1 MHLLPDQD
9 RLIDRGPLSARGRS
23 RIWLVVAAGLFLAPA
38 GPALAQGKSGT
49 AGEMPASFADLA
61 EAKLPSVVTITAS
74 TAPERP
80 QMAQSDQQG
89 GAGPFSMLPD
99 SPLRDFMEELLRR
112 QMPGGPGDRGQGAPR
127 GEAPARPHGMS
138 LGSGFIID
146 PSGYVVTNNHVVE
159 HADKVEV
166 TLTDKRNLPAKIV
179 GTDTKTD
186 LALLKVES
194 DKPLPSVSWGDS
206 SAMRVGDWVVAIGN
220 PFGLGGTV
228 TAGIIS
234 ARARDIGA
242 GPYDDFLQT
251 DAAINRGNSG
261 GPMFNVKG
269 EVIGVNTAIFSQSGG
284 NIGIGFAIPASLAR
298 PVIDELRSNGRVT
311 RGYLGVTIQPVTL
324 DIAKALDLKD
334 QSGALVAEVSKDA
347 PAAKAGLKSGDLIT
361 EFAGKQVAGPHELT
375 RMVAQTKPGDTARV
389 VVLRDGKPVT
399 FEARIAELQPP
410 AEQAEAKQQQ
420 PGGGQLGLTLAPI
433 TPELRKEFSLDAD
446 VNGAAV
452 VEVAPDSPAAKAG
465 FEPGDVITQAGQQKV
480 GNPGDVANVVDQAR
494 KSGRDHVILLRRR
507 DGQSLFV
514 PLPLG

>member
-1 MHLLPDQD
+1 MHLLPDQH
-9 RLIDRGPLSARGRS
+9 RYIDRGPPPVRGRS
-23 RIWLVVAAGLFLAPA
+23 RMWLVVAAGLLLAPA
-38 GPALAQGKSGT
+38 GPAMAQGKPAA

-112 QMPGGPGDRGQGAPR
+112 QTPGAPGGHGQGAPR

-166 TLTDKRNLPAKIV
+166 TLTDKRKLPAKIV
-179 GTDTKTD
+179 GTDVKTD

-206 SAMRVGDWVVAIGN
+206 SVMRVGDWVVAIGN

-311 RGYLGVTIQPVTL
+311 RGYLGVTIQPVTP

-334 QSGALVAEVSKDA
+334 QSGALVADVSKDA

-361 EFAGKQVAGPHELT
+361 EFGGKQVAGPHELT

-399 FEARIAELQPP
+399 LEARIAELQPS

-433 TPELRKEFSLDAD
+433 TPELRKEFSLDSD
-446 VNGAAV
+446 VSGAAV

-465 FEPGDVITQAGQQKV
+465 FEPGDIITRAGQQTV
-480 GNPGDVANVVDQAR
+480 GNPSDVANVVDQAR
-494 KSGRDHVILLRRR
+494 KSGKDHVILLRRR